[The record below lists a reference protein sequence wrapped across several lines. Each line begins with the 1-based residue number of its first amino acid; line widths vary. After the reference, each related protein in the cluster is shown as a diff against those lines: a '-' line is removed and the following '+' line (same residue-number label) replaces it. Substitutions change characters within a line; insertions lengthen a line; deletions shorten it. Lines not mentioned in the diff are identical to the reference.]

1 MAKRVERLV
10 AMLMVTG
17 SIPGGSIEM
26 LGELNS
32 GDKILFIVVVRISQ

>member
-1 MAKRVERLV
+1 MAKREERLG
-10 AMLMVTG
+10 AMLMVPG

-32 GDKILFIVVVRISQ
+32 GDIILDLT